1 MFGEHFYHKTIRN
14 TVIAFGTIFNNI
26 NIKRLDSSGNPL
38 QNIRVP
44 LSYSPKEKFLAR
56 LDAQQDLTG
65 DDSKVAIT
73 LPRMSFEITGYTYD
87 ASRKLNKNQKMAK
100 VKTSGDTEKLN
111 TQYVPVPYDISF
123 QLNVFTATQDDGL
136 QILEQILPVFQP
148 HYNLSIKLVPS
159 MGETKDVPIVLTNID
174 YEDSYEG
181 DFATRRAIIYTLQFT
196 AKTFLYGPVTE
207 SKIIKKANVD
217 YYTSVD
223 TAKAPREVRYQ
234 ATPTSLQDRDGV
246 VVTTLSAATDT
257 NDNLIAVA
265 DASGITKF
273 DSIYIDN
280 ELIRVQKISG
290 NNLTVLRAY
299 EGTTAAAHT
308 NGSSVF
314 LVNQADADLLDGFD
328 DFGFGELKA
337 EFTDMKKKN
346 FVSGNDEAI

>member
-1 MFGEHFYHKTIRN
+1 MLGNYSYHEIFRKTI
-14 TVIAFGTIFNNI
+14 VAFGTLFNNI
-26 NIKRLDSSGNPL
+26 ELRRQDEVMK
-38 QNIRVP
+38 VP
-44 LSYSPKEKFLAR
+44 LAYGPKDKFLAR
-56 LDAQQDLTG
+56 LDQVPDPTNKRVQ
-65 DDSKVAIT
+65 IT
-73 LPRMSFEITGYTYD
+73 LPRIGFEISGVSYD
-87 ASRKLNKNQKMAK
+87 PTRKVAPTQKIKIPSTSTKNKQMFM
-100 VKTSGDTEKLN
+100 
-111 TQYVPVPYDISF
+111 PVPYNISF
-123 QLNVFTATQDDGL
+123 ELAIISKNQDDGL

-159 MGETKDVPIVLTNID
+159 MNETKDVPIVLQNID

-207 SKIIKKANVD
+207 PKIIKKASVD
-217 YYTSVD
+217 YYTSTD

-234 ATPTSLQDRDGV
+234 TTPTSLQDRDGT

-265 DASGITKF
+265 DASGISKF

-299 EGTTAAAHT
+299 EGTAAAAHT

-314 LVNQADADLLDGFD
+314 LVNQADADLLDSFD
-328 DFGFGELKA
+328 DLGFGELKA
-337 EFTDMKKKN
+337 EFTDIKKKN

>member
-1 MFGEHFYHKTIRN
+1 MLGNYSYHEIFRKTI
-14 TVIAFGTIFNNI
+14 VAFGTLFNNI
-26 NIKRLDSSGNPL
+26 ELRRQDEVMK
-38 QNIRVP
+38 VP
-44 LSYSPKEKFLAR
+44 LAYGPKDKFLAR
-56 LDAQQDLTG
+56 LDQVPDPTNKRVQ
-65 DDSKVAIT
+65 IT
-73 LPRMSFEITGYTYD
+73 LPRIGFEISGVSYD
-87 ASRKLNKNQKMAK
+87 PTRKVAPTQKIKIPSTSTKNKQMFM
-100 VKTSGDTEKLN
+100 
-111 TQYVPVPYDISF
+111 PVPYNISF
-123 QLNVFTATQDDGL
+123 ELAIISKNQDDGL

-159 MGETKDVPIVLTNID
+159 MNETKDVPIVLQNID

-207 SKIIKKANVD
+207 PKIIKKASVD
-217 YYTSVD
+217 YYTSTD

-234 ATPTSLQDRDGV
+234 TTPTSLQDRDGT
-246 VVTTLSAATDT
+246 VVTTLAAATDT
-257 NDNLIAVA
+257 NDNLISVA

-299 EGTTAAAHT
+299 EGTAAAAHT

-314 LVNQADADLLDGFD
+314 LVNQADHDLVDADD
-328 DFGFGELKA
+328 DFGFGEMTSS
-337 EFTDMKKKN
+337 FTDGKKKN